1 MDITK
6 FLDGKQ
12 YNLILRLNNDTSKV
26 DKQPFFNCLSKVLFF
41 YEPKQEVVREYFD
54 ETQEIRFE
62 NGKFVSFDIHANTKE
77 GLRFIRVG
85 MAYNIGFTPKD
96 DFDKTRSEFYAL
108 GIDVDSNTIYCN
120 CNGKVSAA
128 YYVGESGVERMD
140 NKKMDIFGN
149 IMFEAEQEK

>member
-1 MDITK
+1 MNISK
-6 FLDGKQ
+6 FFNKKELS
-12 YNLILRLNNDTSKV
+12 LIFKLNQDDSSV
-26 DKQPFFNCLSKVLFF
+26 DKQPFFDCLSKVLFF

-85 MAYNIGFTPKD
+85 MAYNIGFTPKN
-96 DFDKTRSEFYAL
+96 DFDKARSEFYAL

-120 CNGKVSAA
+120 CNGKFSAS
-128 YYVGESGVERMD
+128 YYVGESEVERMD